1 MPYGVQVQVLPCAP
15 NMGSGTSSGN
25 PQIRSPSTFGPP
37 LIIIGQTSMG
47 LLHFS
52 PPPSDITLGSFVSR
66 PSFFRD
72 CESAYLRESSNSK
85 LLGHQQSRPTEA
97 LMEVT
102 DSTVFRE
109 LTSGSAKISKPEYNS
124 DVRGVTLP
132 RMEVGSSSRSVHWA
146 EALFEAHAAGL
157 VLYGRALG
165 LCHSESEDVVQD
177 VFSALLTLGEPPRN
191 PPHYLVRS
199 FRNRAL
205 NCRRSL
211 WRRLT
216 RELES
221 QDWFEPSAEPHP
233 AEARAM
239 DELSRLP
246 AEQREVIVL
255 RFWHGMTF
263 EEIAE
268 VTGVGQNTAAGR
280 FRYGMDRLRKHL
292 KMKEDPSFFPCFNA

>member
-1 MPYGVQVQVLPCAP
+1 MEAGA
-15 NMGSGTSSGN
+15 SSGN
-25 PQIRSPSTFGPP
+25 
-37 LIIIGQTSMG
+37 
-47 LLHFS
+47 
-52 PPPSDITLGSFVSR
+52 
-66 PSFFRD
+66 
-72 CESAYLRESSNSK
+72 
-85 LLGHQQSRPTEA
+85 
-97 LMEVT
+97 
-102 DSTVFRE
+102 
-109 LTSGSAKISKPEYNS
+109 
-124 DVRGVTLP
+124 
-132 RMEVGSSSRSVHWA
+132 VHWA
-146 EALFEAHAAGL
+146 EGLFEAHADGL

-177 VFSALLTLGEPPRN
+177 VFSALLNLGEPPRN
-191 PPHYLVRS
+191 PPHYLVRA

-205 NCRRSL
+205 NRRRSL

-221 QDWFEPSAEPHP
+221 QDWFEPSSEPHP
-233 AEARAM
+233 AEASAM

-292 KMKEDPSFFPCFNA
+292 KLNEDPTFAPCFNA